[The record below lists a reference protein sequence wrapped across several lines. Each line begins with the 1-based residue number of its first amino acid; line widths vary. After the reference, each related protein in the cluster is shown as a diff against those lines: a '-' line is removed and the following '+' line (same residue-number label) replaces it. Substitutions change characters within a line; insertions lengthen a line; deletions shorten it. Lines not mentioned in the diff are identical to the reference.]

1 MSKQSTLGGFGFTK
15 TVKGE
20 AIRIPKFVNSE
31 KQKKKVCP
39 LLMNQQGLSVHMK
52 CKHATDATSN
62 NKISLAPTS
71 QIASTGNKYSTEI
84 VDPIVFQST
93 SSENSIEIPDSE
105 EIPSTSRE
113 NPEKIERRR
122 GQHKR
127 YSHTNVFK
135 TQVIMGLEN
144 GAKPAE
150 LVARYR
156 VNRSLISKWLKNK
169 IEISQA
175 AVGEHNNMLRI
186 RKSR

>member
-1 MSKQSTLGGFGFTK
+1 MSKQSTLGVFGFTK

-39 LLMNQQGLSVHMK
+39 LCNQLLMNQQGLSVHMK

-71 QIASTGNKYSTEI
+71 QISSTGNKYSTEI
-84 VDPIVFQST
+84 VDPTV
-93 SSENSIEIPDSE
+93 
-105 EIPSTSRE
+105 IPSTSRE

-127 YSHTNVFK
+127 YIHTDVFK
-135 TQVIMGLEN
+135 TQVIMELE
-144 GAKPAE
+144 
-150 LVARYR
+150 
-156 VNRSLISKWLKNK
+156 S
-169 IEISQA
+169 
-175 AVGEHNNMLRI
+175 
-186 RKSR
+186 